1 MVRAEGGRAVSY
13 ALRLMLAIQSCE
25 REGFTGLAA
34 ALAELLKRE
43 LSTRKSQ

>member
-1 MVRAEGGRAVSY
+1 MTFN
-13 ALRLMLAIQSCE
+13 LRLMLAIQSCE

-43 LSTRKSQ
+43 LSTRKSHE